1 MILNQGNIN
10 NFLNKYIS
18 FVNKI
23 SDYYNYDNN
32 IRHLLYLIIPG
43 FVAKY
48 GISNEK
54 SILDCFENVKIYISG
69 TEDNTVTATFNRIL
83 RRNGNN
89 YYTEKYVVLNQ
100 YKKASFTNM
109 FDNII
114 HEFNHA
120 VNSLNNEI
128 ILDDKYIKLRT
139 GLCYLV
145 YDRKSMRFLY
155 KSNESFLEEVINTEQ
170 TEEIINIINS
180 FGNYTIENI
189 EFNNTLHVLKNE
201 IVGNNYISDS
211 YAFQSLV
218 CDILMK
224 NKTFYPTISNL
235 RFKGFVNDIPI
246 MFDGIIGKNGS
257 YQYLNVLLKKI
268 YNLQIKYSKSLFFKK
283 IILNKIKLKAQ
294 ELLSIIKEYDNKCI
308 YK

>member
-1 MILNQGNIN
+1 MILTQDNIN
-10 NFLNKYIS
+10 SFLNKYIT

-32 IRHLLYLIIPG
+32 IRHLLYLIVPG

-54 SILDCFENVKIYISG
+54 SILVCFEKVRIYISG

-180 FGNYTIENI
+180 FGNYTIENV

>member
-1 MILNQGNIN
+1 MILTQDNIN
-10 NFLNKYIS
+10 SFLNKYIT

-32 IRHLLYLIIPG
+32 IRHLLYLIVPG

-54 SILDCFENVKIYISG
+54 SILVCFEKVRIYISG

-128 ILDDKYIKLRT
+128 SLDDKYIKLRT

-145 YDRKSMRFLY
+145 YDRKNMKFLY

-180 FGNYTIENI
+180 FGNYTIENV

>member
-32 IRHLLYLIIPG
+32 IRHLLYLIIPA
-43 FVAKY
+43 FIAKY

-54 SILDCFENVKIYISG
+54 SILVCFENVKIYISG

>member
-1 MILNQGNIN
+1 MILTQDNIN
-10 NFLNKYIS
+10 SFLNKYIT

-32 IRHLLYLIIPG
+32 IRHLLYLIVPG

-54 SILDCFENVKIYISG
+54 SILVCFEKVRIYISG

-128 ILDDKYIKLRT
+128 SLDDKYIKLRT

-145 YDRKSMRFLY
+145 YDRKNMKFLY

-180 FGNYTIENI
+180 FGNYTIENV

-235 RFKGFVNDIPI
+235 RFKGFVDDIPI

>member
-1 MILNQGNIN
+1 MILTQDNIN
-10 NFLNKYIS
+10 SFLNKYIT

-32 IRHLLYLIIPG
+32 IRHLLYLIVPG

-54 SILDCFENVKIYISG
+54 SILVCFEKVRIYISG

-128 ILDDKYIKLRT
+128 SLDDKYIKLRT

-145 YDRKSMRFLY
+145 YDRKNMRFLY

-180 FGNYTIENI
+180 FGNYTIENV

>member
-1 MILNQGNIN
+1 MILTQDNIN
-10 NFLNKYIS
+10 SFLNKYIT

-32 IRHLLYLIIPG
+32 IRHLLYLIVPG

-54 SILDCFENVKIYISG
+54 SILVCFEKVRIYISG

-128 ILDDKYIKLRT
+128 SLDDKYIKLRT

-145 YDRKSMRFLY
+145 YDRKNMKFLY

-180 FGNYTIENI
+180 FGNYTIENV

-308 YK
+308 CK

>member
-1 MILNQGNIN
+1 MILTQDNIN
-10 NFLNKYIS
+10 SFLNKYIT

-32 IRHLLYLIIPG
+32 IRHLLYLIVPG

-54 SILDCFENVKIYISG
+54 SILVCFEKVRIYISG

-128 ILDDKYIKLRT
+128 SLDDKYIKLRT

-145 YDRKSMRFLY
+145 YDRKNMRFLY

-180 FGNYTIENI
+180 FGNYTIENV

-224 NKTFYPTISNL
+224 NKNFYTTISNL

>member
-54 SILDCFENVKIYISG
+54 SILVCFEKVRIYISG

-128 ILDDKYIKLRT
+128 SLDDKYIKLRT

-145 YDRKSMRFLY
+145 YDRKNMKFLY

-180 FGNYTIENI
+180 FGNYTIENV

-235 RFKGFVNDIPI
+235 RFKGFVDDIPI

>member
-1 MILNQGNIN
+1 MILTQDNIN
-10 NFLNKYIS
+10 SFLNKYIT

-32 IRHLLYLIIPG
+32 IRHLLYLIVPG

-54 SILDCFENVKIYISG
+54 SILVCFEKVRIYISG

-83 RRNGNN
+83 KKNDNN

-100 YKKASFTNM
+100 YRKASFTNM

-128 ILDDKYIKLRT
+128 SLDDKYIKLRT

-145 YDRKSMRFLY
+145 YDRKNMKFLY

-180 FGNYTIENI
+180 FGNYTIENV